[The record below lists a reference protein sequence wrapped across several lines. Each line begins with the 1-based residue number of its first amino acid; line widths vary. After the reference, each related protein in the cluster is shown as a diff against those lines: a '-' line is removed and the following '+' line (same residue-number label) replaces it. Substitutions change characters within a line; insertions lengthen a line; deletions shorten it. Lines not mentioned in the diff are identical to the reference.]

1 MFYFPRYQNFPET
14 FMNKWPQKLNG
25 VVKPHLK
32 NRDQV
37 FDLSSLPIR
46 ELKTDNKYWGC
57 WWLKSPQCLSGINSF
72 VELCNLTSQVYRE
85 QITQHSPPLQK
96 MGYADLLKAIFFC
109 ATNFRVDDKSQITFL
124 IKIIKTHPGW
134 YSSVDWVLAMSPR
147 VASSIS
153 SQGTG
158 LGWGPGPQWGPHER
172 QPHVDVSLPLF
183 LPPFSSL

>member
-1 MFYFPRYQNFPET
+1 
-14 FMNKWPQKLNG
+14 MNKWPQKLNG

-46 ELKTDNKYWGC
+46 ELKTDSKYWGC

-147 VASSIS
+147 VAGSIS
-153 SQGTG
+153 SQGICLPG
-158 LGWGPGPQWGPHER
+158 LRARAPVGATWEATTRWCFSP
-172 QPHVDVSLPLF
+172 SLSPSLLLSLKTNKIF
-183 LPPFSSL
+183 LKKL